1 MTSKEQLSRT
11 VALFAT
17 DFGIADHDAILRA
30 LVHPRITI
38 VAGERVVRSLAGQV
52 AISTAAML
60 MARTGHQVFLDIPDA
75 VLVGHQPPLKPGSFH
90 DALTEM
96 GSMLIDGVPFTI
108 GAPVGGSDI
117 VFCLGTDLPWMVAP
131 AARRISVGASDW
143 EARFSELP
151 RTQPWSASDWPFGGL
166 AAAVLMAAEAAKVS
180 AHILAPLSANSRA
193 MMDQFR
199 DSPSASLELL
209 RGDAPL
215 VRDVGQLD
223 IISAG
228 AVSNAFLYSLLRIPG
243 VAGKARAF
251 DADCSDDS
259 NLNRNALLTADWVG
273 RPKVELFAQFGT
285 TRFEIE
291 PIAQHYPLDASVPLH
306 DHVIVG
312 VDDVSARWALA
323 TLGVPWMSVG
333 ATTDLS
339 SMASVHFGHSA
350 CAGCLHPENQEVGGP
365 TPTIAFNS
373 FLTGLLMA
381 ADLLFERSGCDSS
394 VVSRHR
400 IVCGLLPDEPWCA
413 PVVPITHCP
422 AGCPASQ
429 IKRVI

>member
-1 MTSKEQLSRT
+1 MTNKEQLSRT

-17 DFGIADHDAILRA
+17 DFGIADNDAILRA
-30 LVHPRITI
+30 LLHPRITI
-38 VAGERVVRSLAGQV
+38 VAGERVVRSLAGQA

-75 VLVGHQPPLKPGSFH
+75 VLVGHQPPLKPGSFQ
-90 DALTEM
+90 DALTKM
-96 GSMLIDGVPFTI
+96 GSMLINGVSITI

-117 VFCLGTDLPWMVAP
+117 VFCLGTDLPWMTAP

-151 RTQPWSASDWPFGGL
+151 KTQPWSASDWPFGGL
-166 AAAVLMAAEAAKVS
+166 ASAVLMAAEAVKIS

-199 DSPSASLELL
+199 AFPSATLKIL
-209 RGDAPL
+209 RRDAPL
-215 VRDVGQLD
+215 VRDVGQID
-223 IISAG
+223 FISAG
-228 AVSNAFLYSLLRIPG
+228 AVSNAVLYSLLRIPG
-243 VAGKARAF
+243 LTGNARAF
-251 DADCSDDS
+251 DGDISDHS
-259 NLNRNALLTADWVG
+259 NLNRNAILTAEWVG
-273 RPKVELFAQFGT
+273 RPKVELFAHSGT
-285 TRFEIE
+285 SGFQIE
-291 PIAQHYPLDASVPLH
+291 PIAQHYPLDASVPLQ

-312 VDDVSARWALA
+312 VDDVPARWALA
-323 TLGVPWMSVG
+323 RLGVPWMSVG

-350 CAGCLHPENQEVGGP
+350 CAGCLHPDNQGVEGP

-381 ADLLFERSGCDSS
+381 ADLLFERSGSDPSL
-394 VVSRHR
+394 VSRHR
-400 IVCGLLPDEPWCA
+400 IVCGLLPDEQWCA
-413 PVVPITHCP
+413 PVVPIAHCP